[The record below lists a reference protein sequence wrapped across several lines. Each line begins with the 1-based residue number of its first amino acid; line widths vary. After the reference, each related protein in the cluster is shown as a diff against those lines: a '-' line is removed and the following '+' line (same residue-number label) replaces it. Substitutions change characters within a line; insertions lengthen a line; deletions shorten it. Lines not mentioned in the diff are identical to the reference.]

1 MSADLEPDLEALR
14 SAKAKSGFTGV
25 RVTASRKY
33 QPQIWD
39 KNLGTMRGLGSYRTP
54 EEAARVL
61 AEAKRD
67 GADEEHQGPVDS
79 RAKRGTVRAVVKE
92 LTFLPRRA
100 AWRVES
106 FRACT
111 RLQAS
116 LDETTRIILEAQER
130 ALNAQRIEE
139 RAAKRSR
146 VEEAA
151 APTPAARA
159 AEPPAQAA
167 TPRTVPN
174 SLLTRWLARGS
185 AQSAGS

>member
-1 MSADLEPDLEALR
+1 MHM
-14 SAKAKSGFTGV
+14 
-25 RVTASRKY
+25 
-33 QPQIWD
+33 
-39 KNLGTMRGLGSYRTP
+39 KNTKGLSTLGPS
-54 EEAARVL
+54 AARCAL
-61 AEAKRD
+61 L
-67 GADEEHQGPVDS
+67 
-79 RAKRGTVRAVVKE
+79 KE
-92 LTFLPRRA
+92 LTFPPRRA

-151 APTPAARA
+151 PPTPAA
-159 AEPPAQAA
+159 EPPTPAA
-167 TPRTVPN
+167 TPRTALN